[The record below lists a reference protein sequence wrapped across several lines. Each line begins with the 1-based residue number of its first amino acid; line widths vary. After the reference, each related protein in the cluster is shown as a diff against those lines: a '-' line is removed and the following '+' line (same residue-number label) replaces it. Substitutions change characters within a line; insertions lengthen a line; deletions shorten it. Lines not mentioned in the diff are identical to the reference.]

1 MTNKILNIVKSIG
14 IIFLM
19 LLFTSIFFIVFNI
32 DPNNIADKQY
42 IIYVTISNIILLGIY
57 ILIYR
62 KTLITDLKN
71 YKSNWKHY
79 IEESLK
85 YWAIGFGIM
94 VISNLFITVIL
105 NKGIAGNEQEVRNY
119 IDNFPLYMI
128 FSTVI
133 FAPLTEELTFRK
145 SIKDAIS
152 NKWFYILTSGLI
164 FGMLHIVTYITNW
177 TDLVFLI
184 PYSSLGIAFAMLYH
198 KTNNIY
204 CSITMHAMH
213 NLLAVIVYLLG
224 AALWKNL

>member
-1 MTNKILNIVKSIG
+1 MEKKILNILKSLG
-14 IIFLM
+14 IIILM
-19 LLFTSIFFIVFNI
+19 ILFTSIFFTIINI
-32 DPNNIADKQY
+32 NPKTLNDKEY
-42 IIYVTISNIILLGIY
+42 ISYLTISNIILLGIY
-57 ILIYR
+57 IIIYIKELIND
-62 KTLITDLKN
+62 IKN
-71 YKSNWKHY
+71 YKKKYLITS
-79 IEESLK
+79 IK
-85 YWAIGFGIM
+85 YWAIGLGIM
-94 VISNLFITVIL
+94 LISNIIIASLGKEL
-105 NKGIAGNEQEVRNY
+105 AGNEQEVRYY
-119 IDNFPLYMI
+119 IDNFPIYML

-164 FGMLHIVTYITNW
+164 FGILHIVTYITNW

-198 KTNNIY
+198 KTDNIY

-224 AALWKNL
+224 AAL

>member
-1 MTNKILNIVKSIG
+1 MTNKILNILKSIG

-32 DPNNIADKQY
+32 DPNNITNKQY
-42 IIYVTISNIILLGIY
+42 MIYVTISNIILLGIY

-62 KTLITDLKN
+62 KTLITDLKK
-71 YKSNWKHY
+71 YKDNFKYY

-133 FAPLTEELTFRK
+133 FAPITEELTFRK

-164 FGMLHIVTYITNW
+164 FGMLHTISYITNW

-184 PYSSLGIAFAMLYH
+184 PYSSLGIAFAFLYH
-198 KTNNIY
+198 KTDNIY

-224 AALWKNL
+224 ASL

>member
-1 MTNKILNIVKSIG
+1 MTNKILNILKSIG

-32 DPNNIADKQY
+32 DPNNITKKEY
-42 IIYVTISNIILLGIY
+42 MIYVTISNIILLGIY

-62 KTLITDLKN
+62 KTLITDLKK
-71 YKSNWKHY
+71 YKNNFKYY

-133 FAPLTEELTFRK
+133 FAPITEELTFRK

-164 FGMLHIVTYITNW
+164 FGMLHIISYINNW
-177 TDLVFLI
+177 TDLIFLI
-184 PYSSLGIAFAMLYH
+184 PYSSLGIAFAFLYH
-198 KTNNIY
+198 KTDNIY

-224 AALWKNL
+224 ASL